1 MLLKKRLKERFSH
14 HESIGADPLVEDASH
29 NEQLQWGAPEVVKKY
44 DCLVKPAQ
52 ELDANIARIAHGV
65 TFCFLLE
72 DDNEC

>member
-1 MLLKKRLKERFSH
+1 M
-14 HESIGADPLVEDASH
+14 VEDASH

-72 DDNEC
+72 DDKVEIVVLNVSMFTSPLDCL

>member
-1 MLLKKRLKERFSH
+1 M
-14 HESIGADPLVEDASH
+14 VEEASH
-29 NEQLQWGAPEVVKKY
+29 NEQLRWGAPEVVKKY